1 MRSASEG
8 HNGAVVAGG
17 RIAAPLFAAV
27 LAFSAC
33 APAPTAT
40 TPTGPSAA
48 PVRGGTLVFAIW
60 QEPVTL
66 APIYANQTVAGVVN
80 GTVVEGL
87 VNTDTDGNFYPV
99 LAKAVP
105 TTANGGVKISADGTK
120 MDVTYDLV
128 AGVKW
133 SDGDQFTSADV
144 KFTWETYLK
153 DPKVVTTEG
162 YSLIESIDTPT
173 DTQVVMHYKTVYGPY
188 LTRFGGIIP
197 KHLLQNVPDISKSDY
212 NQKPIGTGPFKVT
225 EFVSADHITV
235 ERNTNYRKSD
245 RPLLDR
251 IIFRSVPS
259 REVAVAQLK
268 AGEVDG
274 MWNLLEAQI
283 PDLEK
288 DANIKIVTTPSPT
301 VERIEFNLA
310 KPADPIADPKVPH
323 PVLSDINVRR
333 ALLLATP
340 KQQIID
346 KLLFGKAKP
355 GTSPVS
361 QGWASPKGLN
371 QESYDPAKA
380 KQLLDQAGWAPGS
393 DGIRSKGGVRA
404 SLTIVTTTG
413 DKVRE
418 QVEQIL
424 ADEWKAVGIELQIK
438 NQPSSV
444 LLSGSYSAGDPRKKG
459 SIDMWMYGSTPAIDP
474 HQTVNQR
481 YTSGNIPTAAN
492 GGAGQDYTRF
502 SNPDVDRL
510 IADAGAT
517 VDQARRAKDYADA
530 LKILNDNV
538 PIIWMY
544 DRQSLDAFRV
554 NVSGFKGNTWDNIT
568 WNAEDWSIRK

>member
-1 MRSASEG
+1 MTDRPGE
-8 HNGAVVAGG
+8 HNGAVLA
-17 RIAAPLFAAV
+17 RRRTAALLFTAV
-27 LAFSAC
+27 VTFAAC
-33 APAPTAT
+33 APATTGTAS
-40 TPTGPSAA
+40 TGPSAA
-48 PVRGGTLVFAIW
+48 AVRGGTLVFAIW
-60 QEPVTL
+60 QEPTTL
-66 APIYANQTVAGVVN
+66 APIYANQTVASVVN

-87 VNTDTDGNFYPV
+87 LNTDTNGAFYPV
-99 LAKAVP
+99 LAKSVP
-105 TTANGGVKISADGTK
+105 TLDNGGVKISADGKK
-120 MDVTYDLV
+120 MDVTYDLLP
-128 AGVKW
+128 GVKW
-133 SDGDQFTSADV
+133 SDGSPFTSADV

-162 YSLIESIDTPT
+162 YSSIESIDTPS
-173 DTQVVMHYKTVYGPY
+173 DTQVVVHYKTIYGPY

-235 ERNTNYRKSD
+235 ERNANYRTPD
-245 RPLLDR
+245 RPFLDK

-259 REVAVAQLK
+259 REVAVAQLQ

-283 PDLEK
+283 PDLQK
-288 DANIKIVTTPSPT
+288 DANIKLVATPSPS
-301 VERIEFNLA
+301 VERIELNLA

-323 PVLSDINVRR
+323 PILGDINVRR

-361 QGWASPKGLN
+361 QGWASPKGLA
-371 QESYDPAKA
+371 QESYEPAKA
-380 KQLLDQAGWAPGS
+380 KQLLDQAGWVPGS

-424 ADEWKAVGIELQIK
+424 ADEWKSIGIELKIK
-438 NQPSSV
+438 NQPSAV
-444 LLSGSYSAGDPRKKG
+444 LLSGSYTAGDPRKKG
-459 SIDMWMYGSTPAIDP
+459 NIDLWMYASSPAIDP

-492 GGAGQDYTRF
+492 NGAGQNYTRF
-502 SNPDVDRL
+502 SNPEVDRL
-510 IADAGAT
+510 IADAGST

-544 DRQSLDAFRV
+544 DRQLLDAFRS

-568 WNAEDWSIRK
+568 WNAQDWSIRK

>member
-1 MRSASEG
+1 
-8 HNGAVVAGG
+8 VTGG
-17 RIAAPLFAAV
+17 RRLIAAFGALL
-27 LAFSAC
+27 LALGAC
-33 APAPTAT
+33 SPTTQTPAQT
-40 TPTGPSAA
+40 TGPSARA
-48 PVRGGTLVFAIW
+48 ARGGTLVFAIW
-60 QEPVTL
+60 QEPTTL
-66 APIYANQTVAGVVN
+66 APIYANQTVATVV
-80 GTVVEGL
+80 GETAVEGL
-87 VNTDTDGNFYPV
+87 LNTDTTGTFYPV
-99 LAKAVP
+99 LAKNVP
-105 TTANGGVKISADGTK
+105 TIDNGGVKISADGKK
-120 MDVTYDLV
+120 MDVTYDLLS
-128 AGVKW
+128 GVKW
-133 SDGDQFTSADV
+133 SDGTPFTSADV

-153 DPKVVTTEG
+153 DPKVISTEG
-162 YSLIESIDTPT
+162 YSQIEAVDTPS
-173 DTQVVMHYKTVYGPY
+173 DTQVVVHYKAIYGAY

-197 KHLLQNVPDISKSDY
+197 KQLLQNVPDISKSDY
-212 NQKPIGTGPFKVT
+212 NQKPLGTGPFKVT

-235 ERNTNYRKSD
+235 ERNPNYRKPD
-245 RPLLDR
+245 RPLLDK
-251 IIFRSVPS
+251 IVFRSVPS

-288 DANIKIVTTPSPT
+288 DPNIKIVTTASPS
-301 VERIEFNLA
+301 VERIELNLA
-310 KPADPIADPKVPH
+310 KPADPIADPRVPH
-323 PVLSDINVRR
+323 PILGDLNVRR

-361 QGWASPKGLN
+361 QGWASPKGLT

-380 KQLLDQAGWAPGS
+380 KQLLDQAGWVAGS

-424 ADEWKAVGIELQIK
+424 VDEWKAIGVDLQIK
-438 NQPSSV
+438 NQPSAV
-444 LLSGSYSAGDPRKKG
+444 LLSGSFSAGDPRKKG
-459 SIDMWMYGSTPAIDP
+459 NIDLWMYASSPAIDP

-481 YTSGNIPTAAN
+481 YTSANIPTAAN
-492 GGAGQDYTRF
+492 GGAGQNYTRF
-502 SNPDVDRL
+502 SNAEVDRL
-510 IADAGAT
+510 VADAGGT

-530 LKILNDNV
+530 LKILNDSV

-544 DRQSLDAFRV
+544 DRQLLDGFRV

>member
-1 MRSASEG
+1 MLARS
-8 HNGAVVAGG
+8 
-17 RIAAPLFAAV
+17 RIGAPLFAAI

-33 APAPTAT
+33 TPAQTGTTSAT
-40 TPTGPSAA
+40 PSAA
-48 PVRGGTLVFAIW
+48 PARGGTLVFAIW
-60 QEPVTL
+60 QEPTTL
-66 APIYANQTVAGVVN
+66 APIYANQTVATVV
-80 GTVVEGL
+80 GETAVEGL
-87 VNTDTDGNFYPV
+87 LNTDTDGNYYPV

-105 TTANGGVKISADGTK
+105 TLANGGVKISADGKK

-133 SDGDQFTSADV
+133 SDGDPFTSADV

-153 DPKVVTTEG
+153 DPKVVTREG
-162 YSLIESIDTPT
+162 YDQIESIDTPS
-173 DTQVVMHYKTVYGPY
+173 DTQVVLHYKTIYGPY
-188 LTRFGGIIP
+188 ATRFGGIIP
-197 KHLLQNVPDISKSDY
+197 KHVLQNVPDISKSDY
-212 NQKPIGTGPFKVT
+212 NQKPIGTGPFKIT

-235 ERNTNYRKSD
+235 ERNPNYRKSD
-245 RPLLDR
+245 RPYLDK

-268 AGEVDG
+268 AGEVHG

-288 DANIKIVTTPSPT
+288 DASVTIVSTPSPS
-301 VERIEFNLA
+301 VERIELNLA
-310 KPADPIADPKVPH
+310 KPGGPIADPKVPH
-323 PVLSDINVRR
+323 PVLGELNLRR

-340 KQQIID
+340 KQQMID

-361 QGWASPKGLN
+361 QGWASPKGLT

-380 KQLLDQAGWAPGS
+380 KQLLDQAGWVPGT
-393 DGIRSKGGVRA
+393 DGIRSKGGVKA

-424 ADEWKAVGIELQIK
+424 VDEWKAIGIDLQIK
-438 NQPSSV
+438 NQPSAV
-444 LLSGSYSAGDPRKKG
+444 LLSGSFSAGDPRKKG
-459 SIDMWMYGSTPAIDP
+459 DIDMWMYASSPAIDP

-481 YTSGNIPTAAN
+481 YTSSNIPTAAN
-492 GGAGQDYTRF
+492 GGAGQNYTRF
-502 SNPDVDRL
+502 SNADVDRL

-544 DRQSLDAFRV
+544 DRQLLDAFRV
-554 NVSGFKGNTWDNIT
+554 NVTGFKGNTWDNIT

>member
-1 MRSASEG
+1 VGRRAIALLGALLLTAGSCGASTSAPNPAAS
-8 HNGAVVAGG
+8 AG
-17 RIAAPLFAAV
+17 
-27 LAFSAC
+27 
-33 APAPTAT
+33 
-40 TPTGPSAA
+40 
-48 PVRGGTLVFAIW
+48 RGGTLVFAIW
-60 QEPVTL
+60 QEPTTL

-80 GTVVEGL
+80 STAVEGL
-87 VNTDTDGNFYPV
+87 LNTDTNGNPYPV
-99 LAKAVP
+99 LAKSVP
-105 TTANGGVKISADGTK
+105 TLDNGGVKISADGKK
-120 MDVTYDLV
+120 MDVTYDLLS
-128 AGVKW
+128 GVKW
-133 SDGDQFTSADV
+133 SDGTPFTSADV

-162 YSLIESIDTPT
+162 YSQIESVDTPS
-173 DTQVVMHYKTVYGPY
+173 DTQVVVHYKAIYGAY

-197 KHLLQNVPDISKSDY
+197 KQLLQNVPDISKSDY
-212 NQKPIGTGPFKVT
+212 NQKPLGTGPFKVT

-235 ERNTNYRKSD
+235 ERNPNYRKPD
-245 RPLLDR
+245 RPILDK
-251 IIFRSVPS
+251 IVFRSVPS

-274 MWNLLEAQI
+274 MWNLLEAQL

-288 DANIKIVTTPSPT
+288 EANIRIVNTPSPS

-323 PVLSDINVRR
+323 PILGDLGVRR

-361 QGWASPKGLN
+361 QGWASPKGLT
-371 QESYDPAKA
+371 QEAYDPAKA

-418 QVEQIL
+418 QVEQL
-424 ADEWKAVGIELQIK
+424 LVDEWGKIGVELKLK
-438 NQPSSV
+438 NQPSAV
-444 LLSGSYSAGDPRKKG
+444 LLSGSYTGGDPRKKG
-459 SIDMWMYGSTPAIDP
+459 NIDMSMYASSPAIDP
-474 HQTVNQR
+474 HQTINQR
-481 YTSGNIPTAAN
+481 YTTANIPTAAN
-492 GGAGQDYTRF
+492 GGAGQNYTRF
-502 SNPDVDRL
+502 SNAEVDRL
-510 IADAGAT
+510 VADAGAT

-544 DRQSLDAFRV
+544 DRQLLDAFRS
-554 NVSGFKGNTWDNIT
+554 NVSGHKGNTWDYIT